1 MTEYLLPFLGRMHPV
16 LVHLPIGILIFGIL
30 LCFFPQ
36 KEKNA
41 LLPSIRLAFLIGGI
55 AALAAGGSGFLQYQ
69 WEGFAWEDVQLHLV
83 GGVITAVGS
92 FGMYVLVKNAEIVSS
107 KIRVFTLVLGLILG
121 ITGHWGGN
129 LTHGEG
135 YFTEVLLADLQSL
148 FGAVVQPEL
157 GPQLT
162 EETWENA
169 QLYAEVIQPI
179 LNKNCKSCH
188 NPRNRKGELDL
199 SSFAALKKGGE
210 DGMVLTAG
218 DAVHS
223 ALFARL
229 LLPKEDEKHMPP
241 AEKKQPSKEEIAV
254 IENWIQG
261 GAKES
266 GTLAAAGISKNQIER
281 FILKNEIPFYPTLT
295 LAPLDADS
303 LAGLKAAG
311 LFAEAVESGSGLL
324 KVTCINL
331 PSFQDS
337 DWKLLESV
345 KSRVAYLDLSGTQV
359 TDAVVEQLAAL
370 STLTVLK
377 LNSTGISGNSLKKL
391 APLNNLKLLYLN
403 KTGVKLNQ
411 LQALSSSKSLQ
422 KVFAFDTPASQE
434 LATSG
439 KVTFPFILE
448 AGSYSLPKL
457 ATDSIVY

>member
-1 MTEYLLPFLGRMHPV
+1 MTEFLLPFLGRMHPV

-36 KEKNA
+36 NGKN
-41 LLPSIRLAFLIGGI
+41 LFLPSIRLAFLLGG
-55 AALAAGGSGFLQYQ
+55 LFSFAAGGSGFLQYQ
-69 WEGFAWEDVQLHLV
+69 GEGFAWEDVQVHLI
-83 GGVITAVGS
+83 GGIFTSLGS
-92 FGMYVLVKNAEIVSS
+92 FGMYALLQKKTILST
-107 KIRVFTLVLGLILG
+107 KIRILAFGLGLILG
-121 ITGHWGGN
+121 ITGHLGGN
-129 LTHGEG
+129 LTHGED
-135 YFTEVLLADLQSL
+135 YFTEVLPANLQSL
-148 FGAVVQPEL
+148 LGIVIQPEK

-162 EETWENA
+162 EANWENA

-199 SSFAALKKGGE
+199 SSLAALRKGGE
-210 DGMVLTAG
+210 EGQVLTAG
-218 DAVHS
+218 DTAHS
-223 ALFARL
+223 ELFARL

-241 AEKKQPSKEEIAV
+241 AEKNQPSKEEIAL
-254 IENWIQG
+254 IESWIKG

-281 FILKNEIPFYPTLT
+281 FILKNEIPFYPTLV
-295 LAPLDADS
+295 LAPLAADS
-303 LAGLKAAG
+303 LAELKEAG

-324 KVTCINL
+324 KVSCINL

-345 KSRVAYLDLSGTQV
+345 KSRIAYLDLTGTQV
-359 TDAVVEQLAAL
+359 TDAVVEQLADL
-370 STLTVLK
+370 PNLTVLK
-377 LNSTGISGNSLKKL
+377 LNSTGIAGNSLNKL
-391 APLNNLKLLYLN
+391 ATLNNLKLFYLN
-403 KTGVKLNQ
+403 KTGINLSQ

-422 KVFAFDTPASQE
+422 KVFAFDTPASLE

-439 KVTFPFILE
+439 KATFPFILE